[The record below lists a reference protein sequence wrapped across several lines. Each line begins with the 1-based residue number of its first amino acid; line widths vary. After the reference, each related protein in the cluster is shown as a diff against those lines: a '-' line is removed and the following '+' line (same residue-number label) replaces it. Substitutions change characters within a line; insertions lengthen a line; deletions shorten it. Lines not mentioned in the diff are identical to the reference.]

1 MILVRIDRIKGTVLL
16 PGYKDYFVAET
27 IGFGVGRKV
36 SASSSDRND
45 LTIGESEEQELS
57 IDKSVDAATVYLMH
71 AAMKGRTDTGGPRTL
86 SIDIHLV
93 QSKRYEDATASGGLT
108 SPYMKI
114 RIENA
119 IIQDWSIDA
128 SGDERPTESLKIW
141 FNRAAMKYRATQDG
155 KVYETHGPL
164 GWDQQ
169 ANKDWKSDELLRR
182 DE

>member
-1 MILVRIDRIKGTVLL
+1 MILVRIDRIKGTVQV
-16 PGYKDYFVAET
+16 PGYKDYFVANS
-27 IGFGVGRKV
+27 IGFGVGRKI
-36 SASSSDRND
+36 SDSNGNAND
-45 LTIGESEEQELS
+45 LTIEKSEEQELS
-57 IDKSVDAATVYLMH
+57 LEKFVDAATVYLMH

-93 QSKRYEDATASGGLT
+93 QTRAYEDAGTKQQMAL
-108 SPYMKI
+108 PYMKI

-128 SGDERPTESLKIW
+128 SDDDRPTESLKIW
-141 FNRAAMKYRATQDG
+141 FNRAAMKYRATHDG

-169 ANKDWKSDELLRR
+169 ENKDWKSDELLKR